1 MKDYQ
6 PTHFRPFQGTEDIR
20 RELEAMS
27 IQYGIS
33 INYILQEFVID
44 GVVQIDSSYVPP
56 ACSN

>member
-1 MKDYQ
+1 
-6 PTHFRPFQGTEDIR
+6 
-20 RELEAMS
+20 MS